1 MVHTPEG
8 EEQLQNWNEIVHLS
22 LLFLE
27 AIAFEPVIFTTD
39 SSYSAFSYKAHASGL
54 FAPFRKITV
63 WPALTLYRQI
73 SSTLNVNFTFVRTL
87 GLSNR

>member
-8 EEQLQNWNEIVHLS
+8 EQQLQNWNEIVHLF

-39 SSYSAFSYKAHASGL
+39 FSYSAFNYKACAFSL
-54 FAPFRKITV
+54 FALFRKVTV
-63 WPALTLYRQI
+63 WPALPLNRQI
-73 SSTLNVNFTFVRTL
+73 SSTLNINVTFLRTL
-87 GLSNR
+87 GVGHR